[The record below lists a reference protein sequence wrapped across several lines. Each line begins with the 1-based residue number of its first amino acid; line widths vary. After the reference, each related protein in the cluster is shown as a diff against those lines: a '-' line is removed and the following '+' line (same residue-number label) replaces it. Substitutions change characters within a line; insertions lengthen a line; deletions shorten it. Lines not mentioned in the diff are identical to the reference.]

1 MGNVL
6 FVQFMSRSRRGYW
19 DLVNGFSDTYALCK
33 SKGDFHWVVHEPDSS
48 KWHDENIYTSRTLPV
63 EKGTVYISASYINHL
78 YQAYVWALMYPEINF
93 VAGGPVAAAHS
104 GAKDVWEP
112 LYFDMRKNSVLPAN
126 LKITGLSVEQY
137 FGVSDFSGKWWLE
150 VPHETVP
157 PDSPVYISYT
167 LDNGCYWGRC
177 IYCNI
182 KEAPKDLFRRRTR
195 LAYEFSA
202 IDHPG
207 RKIVRLNTGSMTPA
221 YIRDVLPTLPVAE
234 DLEYRTFMRCAR
246 AENRALE
253 KVFAQNQKMPELT
266 LGIGVEF
273 PSDRMLAWMDKG
285 IGKSDI
291 IETLGICANHG
302 IRVNGNIILGWDNL
316 IQNDI
321 DELESFLSEIPANS
335 MTSVQLRWLYAHPRT
350 VIHEQCAGEPIFL
363 GPFYL
368 GFKVE
373 ISDAARRL
381 NQKAADLIEAW
392 SAEKGYRIEGL
403 ANVSHK
409 RPEAGVDEH

>member
-1 MGNVL
+1 
-6 FVQFMSRSRRGYW
+6 
-19 DLVNGFSDTYALCK
+19 
-33 SKGDFHWVVHEPDSS
+33 
-48 KWHDENIYTSRTLPV
+48 
-63 EKGTVYISASYINHL
+63 
-78 YQAYVWALMYPEINF
+78 
-93 VAGGPVAAAHS
+93 
-104 GAKDVWEP
+104 
-112 LYFDMRKNSVLPAN
+112 
-126 LKITGLSVEQY
+126 
-137 FGVSDFSGKWWLE
+137 
-150 VPHETVP
+150 
-157 PDSPVYISYT
+157 
-167 LDNGCYWGRC
+167 
-177 IYCNI
+177 
-182 KEAPKDLFRRRTR
+182 
-195 LAYEFSA
+195 
-202 IDHPG
+202 
-207 RKIVRLNTGSMTPA
+207 MTPA

-253 KVFAQNQKMPELT
+253 KVFAQNQKMPGLT

-291 IETLGICANHG
+291 IETLGICAKHG
-302 IRVNGNIILGWDNL
+302 IRINGNIILGWDNL
-316 IQNDI
+316 IQKDI

-373 ISDAARRL
+373 ITDAARRL

-392 SAEKGYRIEGL
+392 SVEKGYRIEGL

-409 RPEAGVDEH
+409 RPEAGADEH